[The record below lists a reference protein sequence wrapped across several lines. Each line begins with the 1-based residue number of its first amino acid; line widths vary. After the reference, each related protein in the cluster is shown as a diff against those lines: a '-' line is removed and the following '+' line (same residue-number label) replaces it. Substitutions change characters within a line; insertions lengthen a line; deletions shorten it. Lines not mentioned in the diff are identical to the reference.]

1 MKELMNE
8 VLLKARTIYQ
18 MAVDN
23 DLENTQDYIN
33 YQDELNRLSIVS
45 SSDSTKEKWAQT
57 APPPK
62 FLKKVNKLFGG
73 WEKKYY
79 LCSVEDER
87 RIWEDSVIKFVKLN
101 IS

>member
-45 SSDSTKEKWAQT
+45 SSDSTKEK
-57 APPPK
+57 
-62 FLKKVNKLFGG
+62 
-73 WEKKYY
+73 
-79 LCSVEDER
+79 
-87 RIWEDSVIKFVKLN
+87 
-101 IS
+101 